1 MIKFD
6 HLLKIENKIYTEY
19 VHILRSTPHVKILVL
34 PLAGKEEYRMS
45 TRIFIS
51 TSRWSD
57 LLTNRTA
64 ERSLDSWM
72 QLLNHVAREMSSE
85 SFGIVTSSHL
95 FHSSIRANGGLSFS
109 IDTID
114 HVPLAAICYSVLHL
128 QLILL
133 RWRNWASINCKD
145 TSLCSRRQSPRF
157 NCTRNS
163 NPLSETNESDRKR
176 LHLQLSLQRTIE
188 QVQMHLQ
195 TMHTNESDKI
205 ARTPAPPANDPDKKV
220 PAWGMRALWGYF
232 SSSDPYISSVRA
244 SVRIEEQT
252 S

>member
-1 MIKFD
+1 MEGWAF
-6 HLLKIENKIYTEY
+6 E
-19 VHILRSTPHVKILVL
+19 
-34 PLAGKEEYRMS
+34 
-45 TRIFIS
+45 
-51 TSRWSD
+51 
-57 LLTNRTA
+57 
-64 ERSLDSWM
+64 SL
-72 QLLNHVAREMSSE
+72 
-85 SFGIVTSSHL
+85 
-95 FHSSIRANGGLSFS
+95 S

-195 TMHTNESDKI
+195 TMQTNESDQI
-205 ARTPAPPANDPDKKV
+205 APTPAPLANDPDKKV
-220 PAWGMRALWGYF
+220 PAWGIRALCGYF
-232 SSSDPYISSVRA
+232 DSSDPTFDRYVPWWGSKSKHHKDMCSKVDRTTSSNISNYSTLNGEHNWENLC
-244 SVRIEEQT
+244 I
-252 S
+252 